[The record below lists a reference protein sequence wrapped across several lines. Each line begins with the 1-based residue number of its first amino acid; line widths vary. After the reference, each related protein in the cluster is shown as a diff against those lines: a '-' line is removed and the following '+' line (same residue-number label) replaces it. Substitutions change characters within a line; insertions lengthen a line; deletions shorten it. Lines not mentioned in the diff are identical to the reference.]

1 MRTDSVS
8 PKVAMTGNAFRELGD
23 KPILSLPEPS
33 ERVRL
38 RNLFG
43 VTQTTLAGRL
53 GVTRRT
59 VHAWESGKSEP
70 TGDNRSRYADMLA
83 LWASREH
90 TTGK

>member
-1 MRTDSVS
+1 
-8 PKVAMTGNAFRELGD
+8 MTNDAFRELAA
-23 KPILSLPEPS
+23 KSIARLPEAT

-43 VTQTTLAGRL
+43 VTQQTLAATL

-70 TGDNRSRYADMLA
+70 TGRNRERYAEMLT
-83 LWASREH
+83 LWSKREREYLSDTH
-90 TTGK
+90 K